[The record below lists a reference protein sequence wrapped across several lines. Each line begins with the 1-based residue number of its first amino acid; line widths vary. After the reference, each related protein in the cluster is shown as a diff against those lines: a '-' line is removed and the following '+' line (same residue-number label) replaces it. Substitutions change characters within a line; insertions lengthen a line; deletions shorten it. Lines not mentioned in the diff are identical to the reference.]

1 MAIITISRG
10 SLSGGRAV
18 AECLGDQL
26 GYPVVA
32 REILQEA
39 ALELG
44 VAEEAVQE
52 KFETAPG
59 LWARLNRERE
69 RYVLAVQTA
78 LVERAVEA
86 GGDLIYHGLA
96 GQFLLRG
103 VSGVLRVRLVAPLP
117 MRIEALT
124 VEPHRLS
131 PGAAREFIENVDQ
144 ERRRRVRIMYGAD
157 VEDPSFYD
165 LTVNLRVMTV
175 DTACLAIAEAMAEPR
190 YAVTDAVRG
199 ELKDFAAA
207 CRARLDTELSEA

>member
-18 AECLGDQL
+18 AECLADQL
-26 GYPVVA
+26 DWPVVA

-39 ALELG
+39 ALDLG
-44 VAEEAVQE
+44 VAEEAVRE

-59 LWARLNRERE
+59 LWARLKKERDL
-69 RYVLAVQTA
+69 YVLAVQTA
-78 LVERAVEA
+78 LAERAVEA
-86 GGDLIYHGLA
+86 DGNLIYHGLA

-103 VSGVLRVRLVAPLP
+103 VPGVLRVRLVAPLE

-131 PGAAREFIENVDQ
+131 REAARQFIDNVDQ
-144 ERRRRVRIMYGAD
+144 ERRRRVRIMYDAD

-165 LTVNLRVMTV
+165 LTANLRVMTV
-175 DTACLAIAEAMAEPR
+175 DTVCLAIGEAAAEPR
-190 YAVTDAVRG
+190 YAITDTVRG
-199 ELKDFAAA
+199 ELADFAAA